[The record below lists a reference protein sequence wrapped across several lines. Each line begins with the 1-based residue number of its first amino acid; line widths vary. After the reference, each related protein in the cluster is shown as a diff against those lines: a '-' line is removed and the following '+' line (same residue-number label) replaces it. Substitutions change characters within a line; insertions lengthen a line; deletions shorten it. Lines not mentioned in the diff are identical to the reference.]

1 MLRFLI
7 ISVFLLSA
15 CADRVASP
23 VVPAALDI
31 GTIRSV
37 FVGTTRAEYPP
48 GTFSIGRSPNLSLL
62 QVKVSIPP
70 DHKFGEISD
79 GQNNPDPER
88 DFVLAQRNN
97 FATPDAFRN
106 ALNIEIEK
114 KNAPGRDVTVF
125 VHGFNNSFAD
135 GVFRVAQM
143 ANDLKLPGSFVS
155 YAWPSRGNPLGY
167 QYDSDSALFA
177 RDGLQELL
185 YNVQGAGTDQIVLV
199 AHSMGGALLMET
211 LRQIEIARPG
221 WTSEHIAG
229 VVLMSPDLNVDVFR
243 SQVRSFKKLPQP
255 FLIFVSKRDI
265 VLKLSARMRGE
276 ASQLGNIS
284 SAADLDDMPVQVID
298 VSAFQ
303 DRRSGDHFVAA
314 GSPAL
319 GALLSNLAKLD
330 DGFVR
335 GRSGGGISLPGT
347 RRVYGDATELTV
359 RAPVARDR

>member
-1 MLRFLI
+1 M
-7 ISVFLLSA
+7 
-15 CADRVASP
+15 
-23 VVPAALDI
+23 
-31 GTIRSV
+31 
-37 FVGTTRAEYPP
+37 
-48 GTFSIGRSPNLSLL
+48 
-62 QVKVSIPP
+62 
-70 DHKFGEISD
+70 
-79 GQNNPDPER
+79 
-88 DFVLAQRNN
+88 
-97 FATPDAFRN
+97 
-106 ALNIEIEK
+106 
-114 KNAPGRDVTVF
+114 
-125 VHGFNNSFAD
+125 
-135 GVFRVAQM
+135 
-143 ANDLKLPGSFVS
+143 GS
-155 YAWPSRGNPLGY
+155 
-167 QYDSDSALFA
+167 
-177 RDGLQELL
+177 
-185 YNVQGAGTDQIVLV
+185 
-199 AHSMGGALLMET
+199 ALLMET

-229 VVLMSPDLNVDVFR
+229 VILMSPDLNVDVFR

-284 SAADLDDMPVQVID
+284 SAADLDDMPVEVID

-303 DRRSGDHFVAA
+303 DRKSGDHFVAA

-335 GRSGGGISLPGT
+335 GRSGGSISLPGT

>member
-1 MLRFLI
+1 VLRFLI

-48 GTFSIGRSPNLSLL
+48 GTFSIGRSPNLKLL

-70 DHKFGEISD
+70 EHRFGRISD
-79 GQNNPDPER
+79 GQDNPNPER
-88 DFVLAQRNN
+88 DFVIAQRHD
-97 FATPDAFRN
+97 FPTAHAFRS
-106 ALNIEIEK
+106 ALNREIE
-114 KNAPGRDVTVF
+114 NQNTPTREVTVF

-135 GVFRVAQM
+135 GVFRIAQM

-167 QYDSDSALFA
+167 QYDADSALFA

-185 YNVQGAGTDQIVLV
+185 FNVRSAGTERINLV
-199 AHSMGGALLMET
+199 AHSMGAALLMET

-221 WTSEHIAG
+221 WTAQNIAG
-229 VVLMSPDLNVDVFR
+229 VVLLSPDLNVDVFR
-243 SQVRSFKKLPQP
+243 SQVRRFEKLPQP
-255 FLIFVSKRDI
+255 FLIFVSQRDV
-265 VLKLSARMRGE
+265 VLKLSARLRGE

-284 SAADLDDMPVQVID
+284 SAADLDDLPVEVID

-303 DRRSGDHFVAA
+303 DRKSGDHFVPA

-319 GALLSNLAKLD
+319 GALLANLARLD

-335 GRSGGGISLPGT
+335 GRSAGGISLPGT

-359 RAPVARDR
+359 KAPVAQDR